1 MIIIIHNHVSIQI
14 IILNRVDKQEIT
26 MKITALIT
34 ELQKLF
40 QSLYNLSTQNFQV
53 SRVSHLVRRKFFS
66 TAEINNQ
73 KYFKSDFQSIVCLT
87 NHDKKHLC
95 QKLKTVL

>member
-1 MIIIIHNHVSIQI
+1 MTIIIHNHVSIQI

-53 SRVSHLVRRKFFS
+53 SIGETK
-66 TAEINNQ
+66 
-73 KYFKSDFQSIVCLT
+73 
-87 NHDKKHLC
+87 
-95 QKLKTVL
+95 VLFNCRN

>member
-40 QSLYNLSTQNFQV
+40 QSLYNL
-53 SRVSHLVRRKFFS
+53 
-66 TAEINNQ
+66 
-73 KYFKSDFQSIVCLT
+73 
-87 NHDKKHLC
+87 
-95 QKLKTVL
+95 